1 MSSEGANSDERY
13 KHTRTH
19 THTIMSTSI
28 SGPEHEF
35 VSKFLTLATLSDPKL
50 PKSHIRPLKDIAN
63 LGVPLPTL
71 KYKYKQNHAK
81 KLKLQQNDTVRL
93 TLKKIQAPKF
103 AIEHDFS
110 PSDTILQLKQHLI
123 NEGKASHV
131 SEIKLLLKGKV
142 LHENLFLS
150 DLKLDSANCTITVMI
165 KPDPTLARASEA
177 DKPVSAPSTSSSS
190 ASSSPEQEPA
200 VPWDAIEALLN
211 DKFKNNNPA
220 AKQILDRLQKGW
232 SLTK

>member
-1 MSSEGANSDERY
+1 
-13 KHTRTH
+13 
-19 THTIMSTSI
+19 MSTSI

-81 KLKLQQNDTVRL
+81 KLKLQENETVRL

-150 DLKLDSANCTITVMI
+150 DLKLDSANSTITVMI
-165 KPDPTLARASEA
+165 KPDPALARTPEA
-177 DKPVSAPSTSSSS
+177 DKPVSAPS
-190 ASSSPEQEPA
+190 SSSPEQEPV

-211 DKFKNNNPA
+211 DKFKNDKPA
-220 AKQILDRLQKGW
+220 AKQIMNRLQKGW